1 MKSKSNNRHYL
12 DNVPKLN
19 DVVDINGSKVFVE
32 NGKVK
37 TILNEKIRQS
47 GYMTVEEMEQLII
60 AKITK
65 IYQMQNSR

>member
-1 MKSKSNNRHYL
+1 MKTYKDRHYL